1 MIHTMWKRMDDYM
14 VMYLKIGQKDE
25 ALENRRTI
33 TCKPSLSMK
42 GLDQESKGYKE
53 ILEVKP

>member
-25 ALENRRTI
+25 ALENRLTI
-33 TCKPSLSMK
+33 TCKPLLSTK
-42 GLDQESKGYKE
+42 ALEQESKGYKE

>member
-1 MIHTMWKRMDDYM
+1 MDDYM

-25 ALENRRTI
+25 ALENRLTI
-33 TCKPSLSMK
+33 TCKPLLSTK
-42 GLDQESKGYKE
+42 ALEQESKGYKE

>member
-25 ALENRRTI
+25 ALENRLTI
-33 TCKPSLSMK
+33 TCKPLLYTK
-42 GLDQESKGYKE
+42 ALEQVSKGYKE

>member
-1 MIHTMWKRMDDYM
+1 MIHTMWKMMDDYM

-25 ALENRRTI
+25 ALENRLTI
-33 TCKPSLSMK
+33 TCKSLLYTK
-42 GLDQESKGYKE
+42 ALAQESKDYKE